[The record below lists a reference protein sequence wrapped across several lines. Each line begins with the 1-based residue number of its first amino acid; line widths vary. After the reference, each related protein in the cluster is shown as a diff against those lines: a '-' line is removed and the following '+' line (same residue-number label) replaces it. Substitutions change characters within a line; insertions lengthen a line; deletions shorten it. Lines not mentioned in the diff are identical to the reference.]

1 MVNQIVNDLDIDNSL
16 NTSYQFSQDFK
27 IDLVNVLVG

>member
-16 NTSYQFSQDFK
+16 NTSYQFSQDLK

>member
-16 NTSYQFSQDFK
+16 KTSYQFSQDFK